1 MKGLEEMATLGDI
14 ARNGARTYPDA
25 EAVVFE
31 NTRLTYREFDKR
43 TNRLANALAKFGTT
57 KGDRVAILAENTHKY
72 LEVYVGVAKAGL
84 VTTPLNFRLSRDELA
99 HILNESEASVV
110 LVGEDCEATALGL
123 LNEVKGVCTWVGLDS
138 KFGGHFYEDLLAG
151 SSDVDPLV
159 AVGENELAVLM
170 YTGGTTGTPKGVMLS
185 HRNVMTAAIATCL
198 QAGLT
203 KDDATCFVLPI
214 FHVSWWPIISLLLVG
229 GKVVIVRRP
238 DLVEMLR
245 LIEEERCTHLNL
257 VPTLYAALINQAPIG
272 EYDLSS
278 LRLLTYAGSPFPLE
292 VLKQAISVFGP
303 RFVQG
308 YGATETAGGPIT
320 MLAAEDHHLEGPDTA
335 LLGSAGKS
343 AICSEV
349 KVVDEHDQPVGPGEI
364 GEVCVRGEHVMLGYW
379 RNPELTSRAL
389 RGGWY
394 HTGDLGYL
402 DGRGYLFLTDRKSDM
417 IITGGENVYPSEVE
431 NVLYTH
437 PAVLECSVVATPD
450 DRWVE
455 IVHAV
460 VVLRDGAQV
469 TAEEIIEHCHGSLAG
484 YKCPKKVTFVPALP
498 KTAVGKISRKTIKEM
513 TI

>member
-1 MKGLEEMATLGDI
+1 MYTLADLP
-14 ARNGARTYPDA
+14 RHGAALHGPRP
-25 EAVVFE
+25 AVVFE
-31 NTRLTYREFDKR
+31 GTTLTYAQLNERV
-43 TNRLANALAKFGTT
+43 NRAAHGLLALGLQP
-57 KGDRVAILAENTHKY
+57 GERIAILADNSCRY
-72 LEVYVGVAKAGL
+72 LEVYLAAAKVGVS
-84 VTTPLNFRLSRDELA
+84 VTPLNTRLSDEELDFIVRD
-99 HILNESEASVV
+99 SEAVAVV
-110 LVGEDCEATALGL
+110 AGDGYEERAGALLSGAPAAQLGL
-123 LNEVKGVCTWVGLDS
+123 ALDNAFEGFVS
-138 KFGGHFYEDLLAG
+138 YEAAVADASGEEPDPERFKVAGG
-151 SSDVDPLV
+151 DV
-159 AVGENELAVLM
+159 AVLM

-198 QAGLT
+198 QAELT

-245 LIEEERCTHLNL
+245 LIQEERCTHLNL

-335 LLGSAGKS
+335 LLGSAGKA

-349 KVVDEHDQPVGPGEI
+349 KVVDEHDQPVGLGEI

-455 IVHAV
+455 IVQAV

-498 KTAVGKISRKTIKEM
+498 KTAIGKISRKTIKEM